1 MNITSILSFCTDF
14 RFVLLVLLGSVLGL
28 FIGAIPGLSVTMAT
42 ALLVSVTYS
51 WTTSDAMAT
60 IMGLYVVGVFSGA
73 LSAILINIPGAPSSV
88 VTAFDG
94 YPMSRRGEAKKALKY
109 ATIYSF
115 VGSVFGFLALWFISG
130 PISSIAIKFH
140 PIDYFLLSFFGLLA
154 VGSLTSKS
162 FTKGL
167 ISAALGLFVAMV
179 GMDSVMGRPRLTL
192 GIRSLMG
199 GINVVPALVGL
210 FGMTEVICSIAEGG
224 MGAVVSQIK
233 KEKVPMKD
241 ILRHLPVSM
250 VYSVIGTFVGALPG
264 AGGPVAS
271 FIAYSTAEKII
282 KNPSVPFGEGAVE
295 GIVASES
302 SNNACIG
309 GALIPMLTLA
319 VPGDAVTAI
328 ILSVFV
334 IHGMQPGPLF
344 IRTQPMMFA
353 SVLAGGFLG
362 CIFLLIL
369 GLLVAPRLSHLILVP
384 KRILLPVV
392 TLLCIVGSFA
402 CNNRLFDVI
411 LMFLFG
417 VAGYIMRRHDYPTAP
432 MVLAIVL
439 GGMMDS
445 NFRRTVSLLESEE
458 HKLAYLFS
466 SPITVVLFI
475 CVVVTLILSLPVVK
489 KGISKIRARG

>member
-1 MNITSILSFCTDF
+1 MNFNYMIGYFCDP
-14 RFVLLVLLGSVLGL
+14 RFILLVLLGSVLGL

-51 WTTSDAMAT
+51 WGTADAMAM

-94 YPMSRRGEAKKALKY
+94 YPLAKRGEAYKSLKY
-109 ATIYSF
+109 ATVYSF
-115 VGSVFGFLALWFISG
+115 IGSVFGFFALWLLSG
-130 PISSIAIKFH
+130 PISDIALKFH

-167 ISAALGLFVAMV
+167 ISAAVGLLIAMV
-179 GMDSVMGRPRLTL
+179 GMDSVMGRPRLTF
-192 GIRSLMG
+192 GIRALQG

-210 FGMTEVICSIAEGG
+210 FGMTEVLSSIMQKR
-224 MGAVVSQIK
+224 MGAEVSEMK
-233 KEKVPMKD
+233 NEKVPLSG
-241 ILRHLPVSM
+241 ILKHFPLSM
-250 VYSVIGTFVGALPG
+250 IYSVIGTFVGALPG

-271 FIAYSTAEKII
+271 FLAYSTAQKIV
-282 KNPSVPFGEGAVE
+282 KKPSREFGEGAVE

-328 ILSVFV
+328 ILSVFIV
-334 IHGMQPGPLF
+334 HGMQPGPLF
-344 IRTQPMMFA
+344 IKTQPDMFA
-353 SVLAGGFLG
+353 SVLAGGFIG
-362 CIFLLIL
+362 CIFLLVL
-369 GLLVAPRLSHLILVP
+369 GLLVAPKLSKLILVP
-384 KRILLPVV
+384 KRILLPIV
-392 TLLCIVGSFA
+392 TVLCIIGSFA
-402 CNNRLFDVI
+402 CNNRVFDVV
-411 LMFLFG
+411 LMFIFG
-417 VAGYIMRRHDYPTAP
+417 LIGYFMRKHDYPTAP

-458 HKLAYLFS
+458 HKIAYLFS

-475 CVVVTLILSLPVVK
+475 VTVLTLLFSIPAVQKIFRTK
-489 KGISKIRARG
+489 K

>member
-1 MNITSILSFCTDF
+1 
-14 RFVLLVLLGSVLGL
+14 
-28 FIGAIPGLSVTMAT
+28 
-42 ALLVSVTYS
+42 
-51 WTTSDAMAT
+51 MAT

-94 YPMSRRGEAKKALKY
+94 YPLSKRGEANKALKY
-109 ATIYSF
+109 ATFYSF
-115 VGSVFGFLALWFISG
+115 IGSVFGFVALALLSG
-130 PISSIAIKFH
+130 PISMIALKFH
-140 PIDYFLLSFFGLLA
+140 PVDYFLLSFFGLLA

-162 FTKGL
+162 FSKGL
-167 ISAALGLFVAMV
+167 VSAAIGLFIAMI

-192 GIRSLMG
+192 GIRSLQG

-210 FGMTEVICSIAEGG
+210 FGMTEVISSIAEGK
-224 MGAVVSQIK
+224 MGAEVSEIK
-233 KEKVPMKD
+233 KEKIKISDMLKHFPHS
-241 ILRHLPVSM
+241 LL
-250 VYSVIGTFVGALPG
+250 YSAIGTFIGALPG

-271 FIAYSTAEKII
+271 FIAYSTAEKIV
-282 KNPSVPFGEGAVE
+282 KNPSQPFGEGAVE

-328 ILSVFV
+328 IMSVFIV
-334 IHGMQPGPLF
+334 HGLQPGPLF
-344 IRTQPMMFA
+344 IKTQPSLFA

-362 CIFLLIL
+362 CIFLLFL
-369 GLLVAPRLSHLILVP
+369 GLVIAPKLSKLILVP
-384 KRILLPVV
+384 KRILLPIV
-392 TLLCIVGSFA
+392 TVLCVIGSFA
-402 CNNRLFDVI
+402 CNNRVFDVV

-417 VAGYIMRRHDYPTAP
+417 LLGYVMKKHDYPTAP

-458 HKLAYLFS
+458 HKLSYLFS

-475 CVVVTLILSLPVVK
+475 CVVVTLIFSIPQTKKVV
-489 KGISKIRARG
+489 SKITKNRQ

>member
-1 MNITSILSFCTDF
+1 
-14 RFVLLVLLGSVLGL
+14 
-28 FIGAIPGLSVTMAT
+28 
-42 ALLVSVTYS
+42 
-51 WTTSDAMAT
+51 
-60 IMGLYVVGVFSGA
+60 
-73 LSAILINIPGAPSSV
+73 
-88 VTAFDG
+88 
-94 YPMSRRGEAKKALKY
+94 
-109 ATIYSF
+109 
-115 VGSVFGFLALWFISG
+115 
-130 PISSIAIKFH
+130 
-140 PIDYFLLSFFGLLA
+140 
-154 VGSLTSKS
+154 
-162 FTKGL
+162 
-167 ISAALGLFVAMV
+167 
-179 GMDSVMGRPRLTL
+179 
-192 GIRSLMG
+192 
-199 GINVVPALVGL
+199 
-210 FGMTEVICSIAEGG
+210 
-224 MGAVVSQIK
+224 
-233 KEKVPMKD
+233 
-241 ILRHLPVSM
+241 
-250 VYSVIGTFVGALPG
+250 
-264 AGGPVAS
+264 
-271 FIAYSTAEKII
+271 
-282 KNPSVPFGEGAVE
+282 
-295 GIVASES
+295 
-302 SNNACIG
+302 
-309 GALIPMLTLA
+309 MLTLA

-466 SPITVVLFI
+466 SPITVILFI